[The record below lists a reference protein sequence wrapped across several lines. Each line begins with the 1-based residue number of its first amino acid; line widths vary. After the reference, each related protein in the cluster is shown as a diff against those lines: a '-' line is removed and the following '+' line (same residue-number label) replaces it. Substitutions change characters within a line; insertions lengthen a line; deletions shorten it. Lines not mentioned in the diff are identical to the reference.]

1 MKMKYPIRSPHR
13 FQYTEKHGVIQADL
27 PGKTTSLLTVL
38 ESKYNAWETV
48 RVVLHKRTKWMNH
61 PYILWIQVA
70 WQQGWYGVRW
80 DVQPHAS
87 HRITYL
93 LFPRTNPKKHKARLL
108 MLPCKRGA
116 MCSLLSLCFSVL
128 IWGRSPVSA
137 TCPLPCAD
145 MQTHSSWGLSAIL
158 PLKRNSVFS
167 SSNPSV
173 GFHSMY
179 LVCYQTRDEYSVP
192 CPISCSPKSSAY
204 YLRQVY
210 LEIHFFYKKRSYLFL
225 IFISF
230 LIKTPPDLLALSYLI
245 LCSLSL
251 FP

>member
-1 MKMKYPIRSPHR
+1 MFPTVTIGVYIPVSTLDEKMKMKHPIRSPHR

-27 PGKTTSLLTVL
+27 LGKTASLLTVL
-38 ESKYNAWETV
+38 ESKYDAWETV
-48 RVVLHKRTKWMNH
+48 RVVLHKRTKCMNH
-61 PYILWIQVA
+61 PSILWIQVA

-108 MLPCKRGA
+108 MLQTGCNVLHPEP
-116 MCSLLSLCFSVL
+116 LLFCLTWGHSPALCLLPFAL
-128 IWGRSPVSA
+128 CWHADPQLLG
-137 TCPLPCAD
+137 PLCHTA
-145 MQTHSSWGLSAIL
+145 
-158 PLKRNSVFS
+158 LKRDSVFS
-167 SSNPSV
+167 FSNPSV

-192 CPISCSPKSSAY
+192 CPKSCSPKCSAN

-210 LEIHFFYKKRSYLFL
+210 LEIFFIKKILF
-225 IFISF
+225 IFNF
-230 LIKTPPDLLALSYLI
+230 Y
-245 LCSLSL
+245 
-251 FP
+251 